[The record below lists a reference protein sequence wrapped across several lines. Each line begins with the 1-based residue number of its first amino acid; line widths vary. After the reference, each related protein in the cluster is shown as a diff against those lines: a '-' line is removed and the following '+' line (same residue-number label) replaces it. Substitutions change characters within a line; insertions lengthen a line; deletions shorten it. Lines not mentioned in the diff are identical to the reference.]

1 MTTDTKQPSSMVK
14 LFRLFNKK
22 ERWEVVLVFW
32 ASFITALIQSTSVI
46 SVMPFI
52 NLVMNMDSVNEESW
66 IKRLYDWGQFRD
78 TNSFVFTVG
87 IAVIILLVLSSTL
100 SSLTSWIKHQFVLKR
115 NYNLSLRL
123 LTKYLDKPYAYFLK
137 KNTSELGKN
146 ILSEVNN
153 LGNQYLTNFIE
164 MIISSLLFIFLLV
177 TLFIVNFKV
186 TLLIFIFFG
195 LAYGT
200 MTLLFRMQLIKT
212 GELVVKFNR
221 ERFKTANEALGS
233 IKITKAFNLE
243 NYFAGRYSKAAK
255 KYSHYQLF
263 ARMIGDI
270 PNYILEG
277 MVFSILIIVILVIV
291 RQGHNLT
298 VLIPTISVYAM
309 AGYRMT
315 PALNR
320 LFKAITSMIHN
331 KPILDKVYDDLFD
344 DYDQKKLAEVNPV
357 NQNQLSVTPVS
368 FDRALSLQNVTFS
381 YDESRTIINN
391 LSMEIP
397 KNSVVGFA
405 GTTGAGK
412 TTLIDIFLG
421 LLQPDSGQFV
431 VDETAVTPETVH
443 GWHKLVS
450 YVPQDIFLID
460 DTVRSNIAFG
470 VAEKNIDDAKVRQV
484 AKIAAIDDF
493 IEEQMANG
501 YDTIVGERGIRLS
514 GGQRQRIGLARALY
528 RDPEVLILD
537 EATSALDGATEERV
551 LKGIHEDSSVK
562 TILIIAHRLNTLKV
576 CDQIYLLENGQ
587 IIDQGTYDQLCEHN
601 ATFKQMALG
610 KGRDF
615 E

>member
-22 ERWEVVLVFW
+22 ERWEVVLVFGI
-32 ASFITALIQSTSVI
+32 SLITALIQSTSVI

-52 NLVMNMDSVNEESW
+52 NLVMNIDSVNQDGW
-66 IKRLYDWGQFRD
+66 IKQLYDWGQFRD
-78 TNSFVFTVG
+78 TNSFIFAVG
-87 IAVIILLVLSSTL
+87 IAVIILLVVSSVL
-100 SSLTSWIKHQFVLKR
+100 SSLTSWTKHRFVLKR
-115 NYNLSLRL
+115 NYSLSLRL

-164 MIISSLLFIFLLV
+164 MIISGLMFLFLLV
-177 TLFIVNFKV
+177 TLFLVNFKV
-186 TLLIFIFFG
+186 TLLVFAFFG
-195 LAYGT
+195 LVYGT
-200 MTLLFRMQLIKT
+200 MTLLFRLQLIKT

-255 KYSHYQLF
+255 KYSNYQLF
-263 ARMIGDI
+263 ARLIGDI

-277 MVFSILIIVILVIV
+277 MIFSILIIVILVIV
-291 RQGHNLT
+291 RQGYNLAA
-298 VLIPTISVYAM
+298 LIPTISVYAM

-320 LFKAITSMIHN
+320 LFKALTSLIHN

-344 DYDQKKLAEVNPV
+344 DYDPKKASED
-357 NQNQLSVTPVS
+357 NQVIPGHLSVNSIS
-368 FDRALSLQNVTFS
+368 FNRALTLQNVTFS

-391 LSMEIP
+391 ISIEIP

-412 TTLIDIFLG
+412 TTLIDILLG
-421 LLQPDSGQFV
+421 LLQPDSGQLII
-431 VDETAVTPETVH
+431 DETTVTPETVKA
-443 GWHKLVS
+443 WHELVS

-551 LKGIHEDSSVK
+551 LKGIHQDSSVK

-587 IIDQGTYDQLCEHN
+587 IVDQGTYDQLFEHN
-601 ATFKQMALG
+601 ATFKQMAFG